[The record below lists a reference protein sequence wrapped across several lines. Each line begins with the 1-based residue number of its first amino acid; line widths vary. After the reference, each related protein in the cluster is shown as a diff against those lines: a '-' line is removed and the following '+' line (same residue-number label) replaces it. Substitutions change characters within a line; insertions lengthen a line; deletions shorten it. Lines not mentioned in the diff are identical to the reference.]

1 MLIVDSIEQQL
12 TVKKKS
18 KRQNIR
24 SPIVKNVDEGIDADL
39 TDSHRSQEELN
50 MNNYQRLENQN
61 EILKVKSHFSN
72 KDSEL
77 YQSNHQQKMQK
88 FVIENTK
95 KMEEIQKIAET
106 IEMRSV
112 ERSQSRYREM
122 SIGKNERQKIANRS
136 SSITNICLTN

>member
-50 MNNYQRLENQN
+50 MNNYQRLENQK

-77 YQSNHQQKMQK
+77 Y
-88 FVIENTK
+88 
-95 KMEEIQKIAET
+95 
-106 IEMRSV
+106 
-112 ERSQSRYREM
+112 
-122 SIGKNERQKIANRS
+122 
-136 SSITNICLTN
+136 